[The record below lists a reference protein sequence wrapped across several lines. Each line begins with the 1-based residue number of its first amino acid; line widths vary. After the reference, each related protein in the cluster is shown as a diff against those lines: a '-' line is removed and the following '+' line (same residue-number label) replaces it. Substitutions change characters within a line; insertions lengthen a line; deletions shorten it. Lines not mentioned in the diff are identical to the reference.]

1 MTTSDME
8 RYLTTARKH
17 MMLQALKSH
26 HGNVRAATR
35 EVGVHPTTH
44 YDWMRTDEAYRSMS
58 LQGSFNAM
66 SSRDQIQ
73 KTIKNRNAF
82 KRKKING
89 YVYVIHCEGTTF
101 YKIGISKKNYND
113 RLYNLQSGCPFEL
126 EMIYVSHSDD
136 HRRLEKEL
144 HNKFKDKCVRGEW
157 FDLDEASLNTLI
169 KYLEDTHQ
177 RQMQAERQMQIDFQG
192 KDHK

>member
-1 MTTSDME
+1 ME

-26 HGNVRAATR
+26 QGNVRAATR

-73 KTIKNRNAF
+73 KTIKNRTAF
-82 KRKKING
+82 NRKKVNG

-113 RLYNLQSGCPFEL
+113 RLYNLQIGCPFEL

-144 HNKFKDKCVRGEW
+144 HKKFKDKCVRGEW
-157 FDLDEASLNTLI
+157 FDLDEASLDTLI
-169 KYLEDTHQ
+169 KYLEDIHQ
-177 RQMQAERQMQIDFQG
+177 PQMQAERQMQIDFKG
-192 KDHK
+192 KDYK